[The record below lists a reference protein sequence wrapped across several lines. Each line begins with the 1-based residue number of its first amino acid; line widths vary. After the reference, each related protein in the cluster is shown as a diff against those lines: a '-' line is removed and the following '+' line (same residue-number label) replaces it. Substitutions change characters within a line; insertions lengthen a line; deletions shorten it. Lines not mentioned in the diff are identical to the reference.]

1 MARKKPTQT
10 YAQPAV
16 EQDVTETTDT
26 ESQTDSA
33 VEEDN
38 DATIVT
44 PSEPGAE
51 SSNDEYEILIERG
64 GEAPKLSPKSTGLIY
79 FQMARSTADQ
89 KLYIRI
95 QRQDGGGLHS
105 KEWIA
110 IEAIIDRLRNHAD
123 QAFKSGILKPLFK
136 SGSANN
142 VSFLAAILRS
152 EPIGLIIA
160 NPQSQFQ
167 HLLAPDFESK
177 AQALLDKPSA

>member
-1 MARKKPTQT
+1 MARKKSTQS
-10 YAQPAV
+10 QSLPAV
-16 EQDVTETTDT
+16 VQDNTETTDT
-26 ESQTDSA
+26 ETQTGKV
-33 VEEDN
+33 VEEEGN
-38 DATIVT
+38 ASSTT
-44 PSEPGAE
+44 PSEPSAD
-51 SSNDEYEILIERG
+51 SSNAEYEILIERG

-79 FQMARSTADQ
+79 FQKARSTADK

-105 KEWIA
+105 KEWITV
-110 IEAIIDRLRNHAD
+110 EAIIDRLRNHAD
-123 QAFKSGILKPLFK
+123 QAFKSGTLKPLFK

-142 VSFLAAILRS
+142 VSYLAAILRS

-177 AQALLDKPSA
+177 AQALLDEPSA